1 MKKRITSIM
10 QNDLAIMSLFF
21 PEGMLD
27 YFDITD
33 FTKTSER
40 IDFYLSEK
48 NIIPIEY
55 KDKKLTSKG
64 FYDEKIVEDFPLRGL
79 EVRLH
84 VKRRRWIV
92 SESQK
97 IVNRNWEL
105 VAKGT
110 RKTKEF
116 ATFLKEYFR

>member
-1 MKKRITSIM
+1 MTSDNIS
-10 QNDLAIMSLFF
+10 LLGLFF
-21 PEGMLD
+21 PEGMLN
-27 YFDITD
+27 FFEITD
-33 FTKTSER
+33 FTKTKER
-40 IDFYLSEK
+40 IIFHLSEK

-84 VKRRRWIV
+84 IKRRRWTV
-92 SESQK
+92 NEDQK
-97 IVNRNWEL
+97 IVSRDWEL

-116 ATFLKEYFR
+116 ASFLKEHLR

>member
-1 MKKRITSIM
+1 M

-48 NIIPIEY
+48 NILPIEY
-55 KDKKLTSKG
+55 KDQKLTSKG

-92 SESQK
+92 NESQK

>member
-1 MKKRITSIM
+1 
-10 QNDLAIMSLFF
+10 MSLFF